1 MDTETKSQDGA
12 AMLFFR
18 KIFSMF
24 VLVLAFCSALRAE
37 KRPLLVLSGPPA
49 AVSFPLAYMVASGS
63 LSDLARRIEFK
74 TWMTPDQLRSMALG
88 KEADFLAMP
97 SNVAANLYNR
107 GAPVRLVNIS
117 TWGILWMVS
126 RGKPRGTLADFKGQE
141 IAMPFRGDMPDVV
154 FGLLAAKQGLS
165 TADFVLRYVAS
176 PLDAMQLLLMR
187 RVDHALLAEPAISMA
202 LRRSGSFPLKL
213 VAPEL
218 SRSLSL
224 QKEWGRLY
232 ARSEE
237 MPQAGIVAVGQASGD
252 RALIKEIHRRYT
264 VALKECQRDPDG
276 CSRKIQPLLSRL
288 MPEAIA
294 DSIRISPLRSVTTA
308 DAAAELK
315 FFLGQLYA
323 KEPALL
329 GGKLPSENFYHWP

>member
-1 MDTETKSQDGA
+1 M
-12 AMLFFR
+12 FFA
-18 KIFSMF
+18 
-24 VLVLAFCSALRAE
+24 LALCTALRAE
-37 KRPLLVLSGPPA
+37 KRLLLVLSGPPA
-49 AVSFPLAYMVASGS
+49 AVSFPLAYMVARGS
-63 LSDLARRIEFK
+63 LADLAQRVEFR

-88 KEADFLAMP
+88 KEADFMAMP

-117 TWGILWMVS
+117 TWGILYLVS
-126 RGKPRGTLADFKGQE
+126 RGKPRTTLADFKGEE
-141 IAMPFRGDMPDVV
+141 IAMPFRGDMPDIV
-154 FGLLAAKQGLS
+154 FQLLAEKQNLKS
-165 TADFVLRYVAS
+165 QDFTLRYVAS

-232 ARSEE
+232 ARAQE
-237 MPQAGIVAVGQASGD
+237 MPQAGIVAVGEAGTNRQ
-252 RALIKEIHRRYT
+252 LIAEMHRRYS
-264 VALKECQRDPDG
+264 VALKECQKDPDA
-276 CSRKIQPLLSRL
+276 CSRTVQPFLSRL

-294 DSIRISPLRSVTTA
+294 DSIRISPLRSVAAA
-308 DAAAELK
+308 DAATELK
-315 FFLGQLYA
+315 FFLGQLHA
-323 KEPALL
+323 REAALL
-329 GGKLPSENFYHWP
+329 GGKMPAESFYRWP